1 MSKNSFKNL
10 HKKLK
15 DFILTNRFS
24 KKVRIVFHK
33 HISPFFVKLI
43 IISLAFLISAFLTLK
58 FFKPDYLDK
67 IYHKASF
74 YFYHY
79 LKLSNDEFKEINITG
94 NKRVKKSEII
104 AIIDAVKESRRQQ
117 QKINQ
122 STLIHDLIDEIKT
135 KLPWIDKITI
145 NRSMP
150 STLNISIIEY
160 QPFAIWK
167 NRGKKFVIDKE
178 GNSVPIETLEG
189 FKNLIILSGRNANI
203 HVRSLFNIFTIDPEL
218 SANVYSANWIGNRR
232 WDIRLENGLLIKLPN
247 RDISKSW
254 ENLIKI
260 YKMPGSVVGL
270 KVIDL
275 RIPHKIYLEYN
286 DSVIKELKNI

>member
-1 MSKNSFKNL
+1 MSKKFFKNL
-10 HKKLK
+10 HKKLR

-24 KKVRIVFHK
+24 RKFRVVFHK
-33 HISPFFVKLI
+33 HISPFFAKLI
-43 IISLAFLISAFLTLK
+43 IISLAFFISAFLTLK

-67 IYHKASF
+67 IYHKTSY

-94 NKRVKKSEII
+94 NERVEKSEII
-104 AIIDAVKESRRQQ
+104 EIIDFFKESRRKQENPN
-117 QKINQ
+117 KI
-122 STLIHDLIDEIKT
+122 TLIHDLIDEIKSQ
-135 KLPWIDKITI
+135 LPWIDKITI

-150 STLNISIIEY
+150 STLNISVIEY
-160 QPFAIWK
+160 QPFAIWQ
-167 NRGKKFVIDKE
+167 NRGKKFVIDKA
-178 GNSVPIETLEG
+178 GNSVPIETLDG
-189 FKNLIILSGRNANI
+189 FKSLIILSGRNANI
-203 HVRSLFNIFTIDPEL
+203 NVRSLFNIFTIDPEL

-247 RDISKSW
+247 RDIAKSW

-260 YKMPGSVVGL
+260 YKMPGSIVGL

-275 RIPHKIYLEYN
+275 RIPNKIYLEYN